1 MDRPKHRRFI
11 FLCIALL
18 AGGTLL
24 LLGRHW
30 TSEPD
35 PLALPAKAL
44 TQQLP
49 APAIDSVDPTTPIE
63 TAERSASTT
72 QATRAKHAAGFRGRI
87 IDAVTRQPVTEFAV
101 KLVRVDR
108 ARGYTEEEPL
118 TRDFKSKTGRFTWG
132 DAPAGSWRAA
142 VSARGYQQFNLD
154 DLEILADKATREFV
168 MPLLRGHA
176 LRGRVFEN
184 STGTGIAGA
193 QISFRPSDADEDY
206 FGRRPRATSKDDG
219 SFTLDGVPSGNVIV
233 TFNAPSHAP
242 RNVEVA
248 VDEKTPPLEIAV
260 ITGGTIAGTVT
271 TAAGA
276 PMKGSIHL
284 EGPSINFGTETQA
297 TGDFSFKYL
306 RPGTYRVSAA
316 TSKGSASQV
325 IALGQDEIKT
335 GIMLV
340 MEAGRSI
347 RGMVRGLQATALDDV
362 QIMLRPESKPGS
374 FSAQPDEHGAYA
386 LNGVP
391 AGRAVIGVFG
401 PHLQFDRT
409 VDVPADQ
416 DLTLDLVFP
425 TGARL
430 SGRVTKGGKPVAGRS
445 VWMRPAEDKSDTL
458 YQALTQADGSYEIEG
473 LPPGD
478 YRLRADEDISRLVS
492 IAGDAVLNIDIPS
505 VQLAVRVVE
514 DGGAVPIVGAKAYVR
529 GSEPATARVRGDRQ
543 TDDFGEF
550 RLTGIEPGDIM
561 LMVYKPGYEL
571 HREKIAYSAPITNK
585 TITLRKSAG
594 VDVRVKPGSRR
605 FPRGFT
611 LTQYIPNNDYQ
622 IDLWMPLDR
631 EGMCHVPAAL
641 AGTTFHIGRFSGEP
655 IVFEEW
661 DGQPFELP

>member
-11 FLCIALL
+11 FLGIALL
-18 AGGTLL
+18 AGGALL
-24 LLGRHW
+24 LLARQW
-30 TSEPD
+30 TPEPE
-35 PLALPAKAL
+35 PLALPANAP
-44 TQQLP
+44 TQQLS
-49 APAIDSVDPTTPIE
+49 APAIDPVDPTTAIE
-63 TAERSASTT
+63 TAERTARTT
-72 QATRAKHAAGFRGRI
+72 EAARATAAIGFRGRM
-87 IDAVTRQPVTEFAV
+87 IDAATREPVTEFEV

-108 ARGYTEEEPL
+108 ARGYSNEEPL
-118 TRDFKSKTGRFTWG
+118 SRNFKSKTGRFIWG

-142 VSARGYQQFNLD
+142 VSASGYQQFNLD

-168 MPLLRGHA
+168 MPLLRGYA
-176 LRGRVFEN
+176 LRGRVFER

-206 FGRRPRATSKDDG
+206 FGRRPRAISRDDG
-219 SFTLDGVPSGNVIV
+219 SFTLDGVSSGNVIV
-233 TFNAPSHAP
+233 TVNAPSHAP

-248 VDEKTPPLEIAV
+248 VDERTPALEIAV

-276 PMKGSIHL
+276 PIKGSIHL
-284 EGPSINFGTETQA
+284 EGPSTNFGTETRA
-297 TGDFSFKYL
+297 TGAFSFKYL

-316 TSKGSASQV
+316 TSEGSASQV

-335 GIMLV
+335 GILLV

-362 QIMLRPESKPGS
+362 QIMLRPESKPRS
-374 FSAQPDEHGAYA
+374 FSARPEQHGAYA

-391 AGRAVIGVFG
+391 AGRAVISVFG
-401 PHLQFDRT
+401 PHLRFDRP

-425 TGARL
+425 TGGRL
-430 SGRVTKGGKPVAGRS
+430 SGRVTRGGKAVAGGS
-445 VWMRPAEDKSDTL
+445 VWMQPAEDKSNTL
-458 YQALTQADGSYEIEG
+458 YRATTQADGSYAIEG

-478 YRLRADEDISRLVS
+478 YRLRASEDISRLVS
-492 IAGDAVLNIDIPS
+492 MAGDAVLNIDVPS

-529 GSEPATARVRGDRQ
+529 GSEPETARVRGDRQ

-561 LMVYKPGYEL
+561 VLIYKPGYEL
-571 HREKIAYSAPITNK
+571 HRETIAYSAPITK

-611 LTQYIPNNDYQ
+611 LTQYIPGNDYQ

-631 EGMCHVPAAL
+631 EGLCHVPAAL

-655 IVFEEW
+655 IVIEEW
-661 DGQPFELP
+661 DGQSFDLP